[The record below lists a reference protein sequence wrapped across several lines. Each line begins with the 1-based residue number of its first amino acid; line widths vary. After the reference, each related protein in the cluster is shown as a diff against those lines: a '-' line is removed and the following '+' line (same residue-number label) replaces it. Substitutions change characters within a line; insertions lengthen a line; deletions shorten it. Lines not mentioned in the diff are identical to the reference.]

1 MVVRRMAGLVLVI
14 VAALAAGAAPARA
27 DTSTAIAAC
36 RTGPK
41 LVDVYY
47 RFVDDQFLN
56 AEGRV
61 VALVSG
67 TGRFE
72 LYRKGPDTFCAVSS
86 LTGTMTFFGGESP
99 TGTGTVPEGFRAH
112 VVGVNVL
119 EFTGEFTPLLPARGY
134 VGEFDANCD
143 QFDCETPIRFGRQY
157 VETTGPPSVID
168 YRFVVY
174 SACGIWVDAFDV
186 TSGDVAC

>member
-1 MVVRRMAGLVLVI
+1 MVVRRTAGLLLVLG
-14 VAALAAGAAPARA
+14 VALGAGAAPAGA
-27 DTSTAIAAC
+27 DTSAAVAAC

-47 RFVDDQFLN
+47 RYVDDQVLN

-61 VALVSG
+61 VGLASG

-72 LYRKGPDTFCAVSS
+72 LYRKGPNTFCAVST
-86 LTGTMTFFGGESP
+86 LTGTFTLFGGESP
-99 TGTGTVPEGFRAH
+99 AGTGTVPAGLRGH

-119 EFTGEFTPLLPARGY
+119 EFTGTFQPQLPARGY

-143 QFDCETPIRFGRQY
+143 RFECETPIRFGRLY
-157 VETTGPPSVID
+157 VVTDGPPAVID
-168 YRFVVY
+168 YRFVHY
-174 SACGIWVDAFDV
+174 SRCGIWVDAFDV
-186 TSGDVAC
+186 TEGDIAC

>member
-1 MVVRRMAGLVLVI
+1 MVRRIAGLVLVLLGVI
-14 VAALAAGAAPARA
+14 GAAATPAHA
-27 DTSTAIAAC
+27 DATATC
-36 RTGPK
+36 RIGPK

-47 RFVDDQFLN
+47 RFVDDQVLN

-61 VALVSG
+61 VGLASG

-86 LTGTMTFFGGESP
+86 LTGTFTLFGGASP
-99 TGTGTVPEGFRAH
+99 AGTGTVPSGLRGH

-119 EFTGEFTPLLPARGY
+119 QFTGTFNPLLPTRGY
-134 VGEFDANCD
+134 VGEFDANCN

-157 VETTGPPSVID
+157 VETTGPPVVLD
-168 YRFVVY
+168 YRFIHY
-174 SACGIWVDAFDV
+174 SGCGIWVDAF
-186 TSGDVAC
+186 THTQGDIAC

>member
-1 MVVRRMAGLVLVI
+1 MVVRRFTGLLLVV
-14 VAALAAGAAPARA
+14 VAALGAGAVPAGA
-27 DTSTAIAAC
+27 DTTASVAAC

-47 RFVDDQFLN
+47 RYADDQYLN

-61 VALVSG
+61 VALGSG

-86 LTGTMTFFGGESP
+86 LTGTLTFFGGESP
-99 TGTGTVPEGFRAH
+99 TGTGTVPEGYRAH

-119 EFTGEFTPLLPARGY
+119 EFTGTFAPVLPTRGY

-143 QFDCETPIRFGRQY
+143 EFDCETPIRFGRYY
-157 VETTGPPSVID
+157 VETAGPPALID

-174 SACGIWVDAFDV
+174 STCGIWVDALDEPQ
-186 TSGDVAC
+186 GDIAC